1 MVEFLLLNGAFES
14 NFGRENFERG
24 GDLWFLGR
32 AWSFAITLGHG
43 EKGEDGKE
51 ERKQRCREKEGE
63 RESEKRE
70 ERKRGGGEMKNLIV

>member
-1 MVEFLLLNGAFES
+1 MVEFMLLNGVFES
-14 NFGRENFERG
+14 KFGRKNFERG
-24 GDLWFLGR
+24 SYSWFLGW

-63 RESEKRE
+63 REKMKRE
-70 ERKRGGGEMKNLIV
+70 ERRRWKGGMKP